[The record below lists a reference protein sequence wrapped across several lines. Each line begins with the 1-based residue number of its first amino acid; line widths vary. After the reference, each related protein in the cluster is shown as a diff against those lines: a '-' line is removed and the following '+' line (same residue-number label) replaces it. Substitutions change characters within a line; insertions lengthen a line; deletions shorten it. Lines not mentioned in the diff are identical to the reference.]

1 MPAVMTRAGE
11 AGMLAGERP
20 GARNVAT
27 ASHNRAAATIA
38 DAVRLCRELAHN
50 LNAEGFGLFFLG
62 AKGEARRLAPVFDS
76 SFPGALP
83 ITRMLSARGGED
95 FARRI
100 SDAAVPLWWR
110 PAGGPLFL
118 TASARCWAEEI
129 EPPVADKSAI
139 ALPVSVERGRSG
151 AVVFHGD
158 DMVIDETRLCD
169 THARSFALFNDVV
182 HQRVQDCS
190 GAQPVSK
197 REVECLRLTANGLT
211 SEEIAASLG
220 LSVHTAN
227 QYLTNST
234 HKLNA
239 VNRIHAVAK
248 ALRSGLID

>member
-1 MPAVMTRAGE
+1 MTQAGE
-11 AGMLAGERP
+11 AGTLAAERP
-20 GARNVAT
+20 GERNVST
-27 ASHNRAAATIA
+27 TPHSRSAATIA
-38 DAVRLCRELAHN
+38 DAVRLCQELAHGIG
-50 LNAEGFGLFFLG
+50 AEGFGLFFLG
-62 AKGEARRLAPVFDS
+62 AKGEAKRLAPVFDS
-76 SFPGALP
+76 SFPGVLP
-83 ITRMLSARGGED
+83 LTRILSARGSED

-100 SDAAVPLWWR
+100 SDTAAPLWWR
-110 PAGGPLFL
+110 PAGQPLFL

-129 EPPVADKSAI
+129 APPVAGTSAI
-139 ALPVSVERGRSG
+139 ALPVSAERGRSG
-151 AVVFHGD
+151 AVVFYGD
-158 DMVIDETRLCD
+158 GMAIDENRLCE
-169 THARSFALFNDVV
+169 THARSFALFNDVEN
-182 HQRVQDCS
+182 QRGHDSS

-211 SEEIAASLG
+211 SEEIAAALG